1 MVLRSLLPLWKR
13 RPRRD
18 DASQS
23 TTHRPGGGAP
33 TKDKPASPRGRGSH
47 KRQAR
52 IAPGAGLLQRQDRIV
67 PGGGAPTMR
76 HTRRAS
82 HRLGGRTYTQRRNR
96 RGWRFY
102 KLQRRTISVVGALWF
117 MV

>member
-1 MVLRSLLPLWKR
+1 MVLRSLSPLWER

-18 DASQS
+18 DAAQS
-23 TTHRPGGGAP
+23 TTHRPEGGAP
-33 TKDKPASPRGRGSH
+33 TKDKPASPQGRGSY
-47 KRQAR
+47 KSQA
-52 IAPGAGLLQRQDRIV
+52 RIV